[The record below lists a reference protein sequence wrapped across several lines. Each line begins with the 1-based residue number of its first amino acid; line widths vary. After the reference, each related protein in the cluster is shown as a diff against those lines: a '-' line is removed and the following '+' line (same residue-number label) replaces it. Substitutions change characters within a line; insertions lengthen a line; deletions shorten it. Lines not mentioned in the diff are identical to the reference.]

1 MGGAHFTVLLGVQ
14 SSIMETTA
22 DDFWRFFIKCLAN
35 GTLTSSPRLLV
46 KSYKRTKLY
55 ECVCVYNYCKKFVQ
69 RMHMEVFNT
78 SRLVHLGPEYKPLSH
93 HKTQIFHTHTYFRTI
108 RNV

>member
-55 ECVCVYNYCKKFVQ
+55 ECVCV
-69 RMHMEVFNT
+69 
-78 SRLVHLGPEYKPLSH
+78 S
-93 HKTQIFHTHTYFRTI
+93 ITI
-108 RNV
+108 VKNLCNECTWKYSTPAD